1 MASHFEAQVRQAE
14 EDAISLFAARM
25 QGLNADDWSVLR
37 DLPVLHRFIGRNR
50 PILQGGG
57 HVSCLR
63 VLCKGWAIRVVELDE
78 QRRQILDFV
87 LPGDVIGLHMDGGQM
102 STSHVIA
109 LTAREIGEIE
119 LRELER
125 VARARPAIS
134 AGLRHHLTHELS
146 QSNEQIM
153 RLGRMTAYERVC
165 SFLLDIYLRQR
176 QRQRSPG
183 SRAVDFPI
191 TQTVVADALGLSVVH
206 VNRQVMQLRREGLV
220 TLNRKKLIVHDAKRL
235 AEVCGVS
242 NRRFEAEPQVA
253 LEAAE

>member
-1 MASHFEAQVRQAE
+1 MASYFEAQVRQAE
-14 EDAISLFAARM
+14 EDAISLFASRM
-25 QGLNADDWSVLR
+25 QGLDGVDWSVLR

-50 PILQGGG
+50 LILQGGG
-57 HVSCLR
+57 HVACLR

-87 LPGDVIGLHMDGGQM
+87 LPGDVIGLHMDGAQV

-109 LTAREIGEIE
+109 LTACEIGEIE

-125 VARARPAIS
+125 VAYARPAIS
-134 AGLRHHLTHELS
+134 AGLRHHLTRELS
-146 QSNEQIM
+146 QSNDQIV

-176 QRQRSPG
+176 QRSPG
-183 SRAVDFPI
+183 SGAVGFPI

-206 VNRQVMQLRREGLV
+206 VNRQVMQLRREGMV
-220 TLNRKKLIVHDAKRL
+220 TLNRKQLMVHDTRRL
-235 AEVCGVS
+235 AEVCGVR
-242 NRRFEAEPQVA
+242 NRRFEAEPHVA